1 MALGSMV
8 PKLGTRHRRREDLG
22 RCGRPPNDRW
32 YGLTDPAGITLSGR
46 AERTGYDLASVRRG
60 TLITEGTELAE
71 EAAMLVFLKECEKVF
86 DGCNFGIR
94 LVARERL
101 VSLPISIVLGLA

>member
-1 MALGSMV
+1 LAQGRGVEKVTIILVARQMIAGMV
-8 PKLGTRHRRREDLG
+8 
-22 RCGRPPNDRW
+22 RPILR
-32 YGLTDPAGITLSGR
+32 GITLSGR
-46 AERTGYDLASVRRG
+46 AERAGYDLASVRRG

-94 LVARERL
+94 LVA
-101 VSLPISIVLGLA
+101 SLLA